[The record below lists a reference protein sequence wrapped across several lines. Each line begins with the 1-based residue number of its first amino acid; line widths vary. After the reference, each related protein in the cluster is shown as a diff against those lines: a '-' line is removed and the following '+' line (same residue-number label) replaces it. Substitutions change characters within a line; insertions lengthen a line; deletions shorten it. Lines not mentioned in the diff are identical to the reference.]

1 MTDSTAR
8 AGDDLKWYAD
18 ESTNLEWY
26 VNAIG
31 GDQEFAKESQTTAE
45 EMVHHFI
52 GGEDNPF
59 RVPGS
64 VVARA
69 VLEVGADLYY
79 RKASRNG
86 VVGLDN
92 VESQPFRIARDP
104 MTAAYPL
111 LRPYLVT
118 GL

>member
-1 MTDSTAR
+1 M
-8 AGDDLKWYAD
+8 DDDTTPAIT
-18 ESTNLEWY
+18 SLEWY
-26 VNAIG
+26 VEAIG
-31 GDQEFAKESQTTAE
+31 EDATFAAVSKAE
-45 EMVHHFI
+45 ATQLVNDFI
-52 GGEDNPF
+52 GQGNPF
-59 RVPGS
+59 QVPAS

-86 VVGLDN
+86 IVGLEGVDP
-92 VESQPFRIARDP
+92 QPFRLNRDP

-111 LRPYLVT
+111 LRRYLVT

>member
-1 MTDSTAR
+1 MPEPVPATT
-8 AGDDLKWYAD
+8 
-18 ESTNLEWY
+18 LEWY

-31 GDQEFAKESQTTAE
+31 DDEPFAKESAE
-45 EMVHHFI
+45 VAKTMIDDFI
-52 GGEDNPF
+52 GGASNPF
-59 RVPGS
+59 QVPTE

-86 VVGLDN
+86 VMTVAG
-92 VESQPFRIARDP
+92 VEPQMFRLNRDP
-104 MTAAYPL
+104 MAAAYPL
-111 LRPYLVT
+111 LRRYLVM

>member
-1 MTDSTAR
+1 MPEPTPATTLD
-8 AGDDLKWYAD
+8 
-18 ESTNLEWY
+18 WY

-31 GDQEFAKESQTTAE
+31 DDEPFAAESAQVATQMIE
-45 EMVHHFI
+45 DFI
-52 GGEDNPF
+52 GADNPYG
-59 RVPGS
+59 VPDE

-86 VVGLDN
+86 VVTMEG
-92 VESQPFRIARDP
+92 VEPQMFRLHRDP
-104 MTAAYPL
+104 MAAAYPL
-111 LRPYLVT
+111 LRRYLVM

>member
-1 MTDSTAR
+1 MSDETTPATTN
-8 AGDDLKWYAD
+8 DLA
-18 ESTNLEWY
+18 WY

-31 GDQEFAKESQTTAE
+31 EDQPFAAESETVARQ
-45 EMVHHFI
+45 MVTDFI
-52 GGEDNPF
+52 GGENNPF
-59 RVPGS
+59 GVPDV

-86 VVGLDN
+86 TVTIGG
-92 VESQPFRIARDP
+92 VEPQMFRINRDP
-104 MTAAYPL
+104 MAAAYPL
-111 LRPYLVT
+111 LRRYLVM

>member
-1 MTDSTAR
+1 MADDTTPATTDLS
-8 AGDDLKWYAD
+8 
-18 ESTNLEWY
+18 WY
-26 VNAIG
+26 VQAVG
-31 GDQEFAKESQTTAE
+31 EDAPFAKECEGVATQ
-45 EMVHHFI
+45 MVHDFI
-52 GGEDNPF
+52 GGETNPF
-59 RVPGS
+59 KVPAS

-86 VVGLDN
+86 VATFGS
-92 VESQPFRIARDP
+92 VEPQPFRLNRDP

-111 LRPYLVT
+111 LRPYLVM